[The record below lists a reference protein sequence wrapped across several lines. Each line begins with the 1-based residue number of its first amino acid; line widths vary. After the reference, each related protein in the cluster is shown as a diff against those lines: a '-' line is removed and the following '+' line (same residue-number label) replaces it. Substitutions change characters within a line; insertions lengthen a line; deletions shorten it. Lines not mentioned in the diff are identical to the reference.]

1 MRTILNSLVVLVLGA
16 ISAHADDQIPLDV
29 LNKIKAATVFIKV
42 KTETGRGTG
51 SGFVITVD
59 RNKHFVITNEH
70 VVVLEEKRNAKGKQ
84 TNQTDIEVVFQS
96 GSDREGSYK
105 AQIIGTDSVNDLAVL
120 RLDRKGWGREEGL
133 DYMANVKLAETLPV
147 CILGFPFGKAL
158 SGSRRDNPA
167 VTISRGSISSI
178 REDKK
183 RGRIIQIDGGL
194 NPGNSGG
201 PVVDS
206 KGRLIGVAVSKVSG
220 TNIGFLAPASEISKL
235 LEPRIPQLK
244 VVIDRPANDVIP
256 VHCELDLVDP
266 VSRVKKLAI
275 RYAPAEGRE
284 TARKGEKERTWPE
297 LAEAQAAQFEVVQE
311 KATTTFNIP
320 RNGAGPVKYLVQL
333 VATCTD
339 NSVARSEPQIVA
351 MEPSRTTILAAKD
364 RVRADSGRPITLVE
378 CIKPTKV
385 ALGNLK
391 VESIKIEGLF
401 SHSQLCWSNDGK
413 SLYHI
418 AQDGVVRK
426 LSCPGLK
433 EEASEPT
440 YLKTG
445 TWLSPSAVGLVVS
458 GGGDSRK
465 EPPARGQKP
474 PPNRIIVLDYVT
486 LKPLRTI
493 EDEFIYRAV
502 SSPLSTYAYA
512 RASVG
517 HPARGEYALAIY
529 DLKGGSI
536 VKKYPLSEFGVTET
550 TMRRIV
556 VTPDNKWL
564 LTRDEQ
570 RFFRFKIDGADVK
583 LDAASPPILWKDLY
597 HELSMSYDGQ
607 WIEAT
612 FWHDEETRQ
621 RALHHDG
628 TPNSTFDLFSL
639 YSFNKPALTWNT
651 FHSPGQAG
659 AGFDRANGYVYAHT
673 GKGLALQVFDLQGNL
688 VSQYD
693 TSDLRSQGRTQKH
706 MLVHPDGRYVAY
718 LFNESNSKSQRI
730 VLLELLPPTPE
741 D

>member
-1 MRTILNSLVVLVLGA
+1 MRTISIFLVFLVLGV
-16 ISAHADDQIPLDV
+16 ISALADDQIPLDV

-42 KTETGRGTG
+42 KTESGRGSG
-51 SGFVITVD
+51 SGFVIKVD
-59 RNKHFVITNEH
+59 RNNYLVITNEH
-70 VVVLEEKRNAKGKQ
+70 VVVLEEKRNAKGKHA
-84 TNQTDIEVVFQS
+84 NQTDIEVVFQS

-105 AQIIGTDSVNDLAVL
+105 AQIVARDSVNDLAVL

-133 DYMANVKLAETLPV
+133 DYMANIKLAETLPV

-167 VTISRGSISSI
+167 VTVGRGSISSI
-178 REDKK
+178 REDKQ

-220 TNIGFLAPASEISKL
+220 TNIGFLVPASEISKL
-235 LEPRIPQLK
+235 LEPRMPQMK
-244 VVIDRPANDVIP
+244 VVIDRPANDVNP

-266 VSRVKKLAI
+266 VNRVKKLTL

-284 TARKGEKERTWPE
+284 QARKSEKERTWPE
-297 LAEAQAAQFEVVQE
+297 LADAQAAQFEIVQE
-311 KATTTFNIP
+311 KATTTFNVP
-320 RNGAGPVKYLVQL
+320 KNGAVKYLVQL

-339 NSVARSEPQIVA
+339 NSIARSEPLIVT
-351 MEPSRTTILAAKD
+351 MEPSRTTTLLAKD

-391 VESIKIEGLF
+391 IESIKIEGLF
-401 SHSQLCWSNDGK
+401 SNSQLCWSIDGK

-445 TWLSPSAVGLVVS
+445 TWLSPSAIGLVVS

-465 EPPARGQKP
+465 EPLARGEKLP
-474 PPNRIIVLDYVT
+474 SDRIIVLDYAT
-486 LKPLRTI
+486 LKPLRNI
-493 EDEFIYRAV
+493 EDEYVYRAV

-512 RASVG
+512 RASIG
-517 HPARGEYALAIY
+517 RSNNALAVY
-529 DLKGGSI
+529 DLNSGST
-536 VKKYPLSEFGVTET
+536 VKKYPLSDFGVTEK
-550 TMRRIV
+550 TMRRILV
-556 VTPDNKWL
+556 SPDNKWL

-570 RFFRFKIDGADVK
+570 RFIRFKIDGTDVK
-583 LDAASPPILWKDLY
+583 LDAASPPVLWKDSH

-612 FWHDEETRQ
+612 FWHDEETRN
-621 RALHHDG
+621 RALYHDG
-628 TPNSTFDLFSL
+628 TPNRTFDLFSVH
-639 YSFNKPALTWNT
+639 SFNKPALTWNT
-651 FHSPGQAG
+651 FNSPGQAG

-673 GKGLALQVFDLQGNL
+673 GNSGELQVFDVQGNMVAL
-688 VSQYD
+688 YD
-693 TSDLRSQGRTQKH
+693 TKDIRGQGRTQKQ

-718 LFNESNSKSQRI
+718 LLNESNSKSQRI
-730 VLLELLPPTPE
+730 FLLELLPPTPDE
-741 D
+741 